1 MPSSNTGYLR
11 FLGKNKALQ
20 FVLAVI
26 ALLLITFGTSQFQ
39 AAERDSALRL
49 WFFDVGQ
56 GDSALFDTNDGHQVL
71 IDGGPDTTVL
81 SQLSKAMPLTD
92 KEIDLIII
100 THNHAD
106 HLSGINAVLERYK
119 VDEIWISG
127 ATYDSATYKKF
138 VALVAEKQ
146 IKTENITAGKTF
158 TVSGLTG
165 IALYPLESFVARAPE
180 NPHDASV
187 FTYWQ
192 YGPTTAMLTGDA
204 ESEHEANMLA
214 RGIIKHADILK
225 VGHHGSNTS
234 SSVPFLQAVSP
245 KVAVISVGQDNR
257 YGHPHQI
264 TLEHLQQLGIPV
276 LRTDQSGT
284 IRFDITPEGYSY
296 KTGL

>member
-1 MPSSNTGYLR
+1 MPSSNKGYLGI
-11 FLGKNKALQ
+11 LGKNRALQ
-20 FVLAVI
+20 FVFAVV

-56 GDSALFDTNDGHQVL
+56 GDSALFDTSDGHQVL
-71 IDGGPDTTVL
+71 IDGGPNTSVL

-92 KEIDLIII
+92 KEIDLVII

-106 HLSGINAVLERYK
+106 HLSGINSVLERYK

-138 VALVAEKQ
+138 VALVVEKK
-146 IKTENITAGKTF
+146 IKTADVTAGKTF

-165 IALYPLESFVARAPE
+165 IALYPLESFASRQLE
-180 NPHDASV
+180 NPHEASV
-187 FTYWQ
+187 VTFWQ
-192 YGPTTAMLTGDA
+192 YGATTALLTGDA
-204 ESEHEANMLA
+204 ESEHESTMLA
-214 RGIIKHADILK
+214 RGIVKHADILK

-234 SSVPFLQAVSP
+234 SSVPFLQAVTP
-245 KVAVISVGQDNR
+245 KITIISAGLNNR

-284 IRFDITPEGYSY
+284 IRFDITAEGYSY
-296 KTGL
+296 QTGL

>member
-1 MPSSNTGYLR
+1 MPSSNNSFLR
-11 FLGKNKALQ
+11 ILGKNKALQ
-20 FVLAVI
+20 FII
-26 ALLLITFGTSQFQ
+26 AIPFLLLITFGTSQFQ
-39 AAERDSALRL
+39 AAERDSSLRL

-71 IDGGPDTTVL
+71 IDGGPNTSVL

-100 THNHAD
+100 SHNHAD
-106 HLSGINAVLERYK
+106 HLSGINSVLERYK

-138 VALVAEKQ
+138 VALVAEKK
-146 IKTENITAGKTF
+146 IKTVAITAGTTF
-158 TVSGLTG
+158 TISGLTG
-165 IALYPLESFVARAPE
+165 IALYPLENFASRQLE

-187 FTYWQ
+187 VTFWQ
-192 YGPTTAMLTGDA
+192 YGATTAMMTGDA
-204 ESEHEANMLA
+204 ESEHETNMLA
-214 RGIIKHADILK
+214 RGIVKHADILK
-225 VGHHGSNTS
+225 AGHHGSNTS
-234 SSVPFLQAVSP
+234 SSVPFLQAVTP
-245 KVAVISVGQDNR
+245 KVAVISAGQNNR